1 MNTKMAA
8 HAVVVVVVTRP
19 LPRNEG
25 MAEDH
30 GSLEP
35 GQFPMAW
42 TRGRRETESRQTVS
56 GAKNP

>member
-8 HAVVVVVVTRP
+8 HVVVVVVVVVVTRP

-30 GSLEP
+30 GSPGP
-35 GQFPMAW
+35 GQFPKA
-42 TRGRRETESRQTVS
+42 
-56 GAKNP
+56 

>member
-1 MNTKMAA
+1 MNTKIAA
-8 HAVVVVVVTRP
+8 HVVVVVVTRS

-30 GSLEP
+30 GSPEP
-35 GQFPMAW
+35 RKLPKAW
-42 TRGRRETESRQTVS
+42 TRGRRETVSRQTVS